1 MTKPE
6 YVYPGSDLDRS
17 KTLVSLLG
25 SFWARTYTGVDQVR
39 SYTDT
44 AAFAVAQS
52 HRNLLELVAA
62 MSRYEVPLFHT
73 EVITPIVLRKSTV
86 NRTDKNRARFNRGK
100 YKFDGGV
107 VFDTH
112 VGDNFF
118 TFPAAEKLANVGQI
132 FDKITFPTLTLLNN
146 VDYFVDRDTNT
157 ISFVDNP
164 FDNPGFARAA
174 VTVDGVTDEEIV
186 LWGFMGQFDYEYVL
200 NQFAYAL
207 GIQLKTSQNYK
218 DLINA
223 IFSSLL
229 DGGAT
234 VANLDAA
241 LAAICG
247 VPVVA
252 SPTETVEVIEQADKY
267 TLIITDRNVYRFA
280 ADVVP
285 RVNIGQTVRAG
296 DQLIR
301 GVEVNE
307 FFVGN
312 AYLPNDD
319 DRVTYA
325 SPTKLLVNHAYENIA
340 EENDSDIILDSGD
353 VCPPPLKPLAGLA
366 LDKHFLAACFYGDLV
381 FENRVVPLH
390 VNTDHPTGYTYVHFE
405 LNGFPADVARF
416 FDEVHARGIVAAAQ
430 RRDPCRPGRRIGTLA
445 HLLDKRNNPDGEPRA
460 EHLPAEIN
468 PLRFLIENVLRN
480 NVFVVRIN
488 TAALGQNRL
497 GLYNV
502 RHLRQ
507 VIPPQTAMI
516 VVFELAPPTET
527 IDAED
532 FVSEQAVYFKGIEPQ
547 TDTIDENY
555 VQDLGALLTRL
566 SGTCQ

>member
-6 YVYPGSDLDRS
+6 YVYPGSDLDRG
-17 KTLVSLLG
+17 KTLISLLG

-62 MSRYEVPLFHT
+62 MSRYEIPLFHT
-73 EVITPIVLRKSTV
+73 EVITPIVLRKSDT
-86 NRTDKNRARFNRGK
+86 NRTDKNRARFNAGK
-100 YKFDGGV
+100 YKFNAGV
-107 VFDTH
+107 LFDSYI
-112 VGDNFF
+112 GDNFF
-118 TFPAAEKLANVGQI
+118 SFPASNKLVNVAQI

-146 VDYFVDRDTNT
+146 VDYFIEPDTGT

-164 FDNPGFARAA
+164 FDNPGFARTA
-174 VTVDGVTDEEIV
+174 VTINGAPDEEIV
-186 LWGFMGQFDYEYVL
+186 LWGFMGEFDYEYVL

-207 GIQLKTSQNYK
+207 GVQLKTSQQYK
-218 DLINA
+218 NLINA
-223 IFSSLL
+223 IFSSLI

-234 VANLDAA
+234 AANLDAA

-252 SPTETVEVIEQADKY
+252 APTEVVEVIEQADKY
-267 TLIITDRNVYRFA
+267 TTIVTDKNVYRFA
-280 ADVVP
+280 ANVVP
-285 RVNIGQTVRAG
+285 RVSVGQTVRAG

-312 AYLPNDD
+312 TYLPDEG
-319 DRVTYA
+319 DRVVYA

-340 EENDSDIILDSGD
+340 EENESEIILDGGG
-353 VCPPPLKPLAGLA
+353 VCPPPPKPLAGLA

-381 FENRVVPLH
+381 FENRVVPLQ
-390 VNTDHPTGYTYVHFE
+390 VNTDHPTGYTYVHFA
-405 LNGFPADVARF
+405 LNGFPADVAKF

-430 RRDPCRPGRRIGTLA
+430 QRDPCRAGRRVGTLA
-445 HLLDKRNNPDGEPRA
+445 HLLDKRKNPDGEPSP

-516 VVFELAPPTET
+516 VVFELAPPTEK
-527 IDAED
+527 IDAEN
-532 FVSEQAVYFKGIEPQ
+532 FVSEQVVYFKGIEPQ